1 MAARELTPSS
11 GPGSWTMESDQF
23 LVEKCFAFCTAL
35 EDRGCSYSFSLRLG
49 QSFNFSLKS
58 EKSAPP
64 KPKPKRSPS
73 YLRRQIRRRQDFLQK
88 KSVPSPR
95 NIDAVPRH
103 NQPSQSE
110 DADVENSCHS
120 NLSPRPGGSV
130 ESGDYDAIQQ
140 WASDG
145 IRDDCSLTE
154 GVKVT
159 SDNIGAGSN
168 TPLNLCPK
176 PVYPKKSEGSVDTD
190 VMEEEIPR
198 MIPDRSSW
206 AKLLLSD
213 HRHSIFTK
221 YGEELVVF
229 APPGVPYS
237 EIARAIKTPV
247 DWRHMRPTSSKCT
260 KWVYFPIGE
269 DD

>member
-1 MAARELTPSS
+1 MQSQDTTSRARVKMQLWKTAA
-11 GPGSWTMESDQF
+11 
-23 LVEKCFAFCTAL
+23 
-35 EDRGCSYSFSLRLG
+35 
-49 QSFNFSLKS
+49 
-58 EKSAPP
+58 
-64 KPKPKRSPS
+64 
-73 YLRRQIRRRQDFLQK
+73 IRPD
-88 KSVPSPR
+88 
-95 NIDAVPRH
+95 
-103 NQPSQSE
+103 
-110 DADVENSCHS
+110 
-120 NLSPRPGGSV
+120 GSV

-145 IRDDCSLTE
+145 IRDDCSPTE
-154 GVKVT
+154 GVQVT
-159 SDNIGAGSN
+159 SDNIGAESN
-168 TPLNLCPK
+168 TPLNLCPN

-190 VMEEEIPR
+190 VMEEELPR
-198 MIPDRSSW
+198 IIPDRSTW
-206 AKLLLSD
+206 AKPLLSD

-247 DWRHMRPTSSKCT
+247 DWRHLRPTSSKCT

>member
-1 MAARELTPSS
+1 M
-11 GPGSWTMESDQF
+11 
-23 LVEKCFAFCTAL
+23 
-35 EDRGCSYSFSLRLG
+35 
-49 QSFNFSLKS
+49 
-58 EKSAPP
+58 
-64 KPKPKRSPS
+64 
-73 YLRRQIRRRQDFLQK
+73 
-88 KSVPSPR
+88 
-95 NIDAVPRH
+95 
-103 NQPSQSE
+103 
-110 DADVENSCHS
+110 
-120 NLSPRPGGSV
+120 

-145 IRDDCSLTE
+145 IRDGRSPTE

-206 AKLLLSD
+206 AKPLLSD

-237 EIARAIKTPV
+237 EIA
-247 DWRHMRPTSSKCT
+247 
-260 KWVYFPIGE
+260 
-269 DD
+269 